1 MPRVPTY
8 ENLTVTPTTVPQAY
22 ARTPDFHPELVGA
35 QARETGQA
43 MMQAGGELGK
53 VAMDMAVDFN
63 KTRVEEATLQLRET
77 ARRLQYGQQTLSG
90 QTDPGQPVG
99 YSQLKGIDA
108 LQRPDNKPLAQ
119 EYGDLLDQHI
129 SKISDGLGNDAQKQA
144 FSTYARG
151 FSAGFQDDV
160 WRHTFAEQRTYQTS
174 VATGLMDEA
183 LNTLKD
189 NYTNPVAVQGAVDQ
203 VRTQANRLGQL
214 KGLSDPEIRMESLKA
229 ISNAHDTVIK
239 SFLANNDP
247 IGAAKYYDAHA
258 KDMRTDESLGV
269 MPHIR
274 EGLAIQQGTSA
285 ANYAINKALPQGPG
299 EAAFSAVLSVESG
312 GNHFDKDGKVITSP
326 KGAVGIAQVMPSTGP
341 EAAKLAGVAWDE
353 NRFRNDP
360 EYNKALGMAYFQKQV
375 QDNNGDLEKAFA
387 AYNAGPNALKDA
399 VSKAGKN
406 GGNWLDYLP
415 KETQAY
421 VPAAMSRFQR
431 ATAGGARKIDPM
443 QVDNLIREQVGNN
456 PFALKY
462 AREEA
467 DKRIKA
473 MNNSIE
479 QAEQHNFSVAVDW
492 LVQNKMSLAQA
503 PFDIRAAIPRDKW
516 ASAQSAA
523 NAVLKGETDWDK
535 YAQISAQA
543 ATDPTAFRSRDLR
556 LDFPYLAE
564 EQRKQL
570 INMQSKMNDPQ
581 QAPQIADLGAQIRA
595 AVLSMGI
602 ASDKQKQGRFESVVR
617 DAVEAESQGRKLNYK
632 ERQTIIN
639 RLMLPVDSGHWYS
652 PNKLMWET
660 IGTADEGKK
669 PNIISGDQ
677 RDRIVAQLTQDGI
690 AITDAN
696 IKQRFNENY
705 GIR

>member
-274 EGLAIQQGTSA
+274 EGLAIQQGLTA
-285 ANYAINKALPQGPG
+285 ANYAINKSLPPGPG
-299 EAAFSAVLSVESG
+299 QNLYQGLLPVEG
-312 GNHFDKDGKVITSP
+312 GVDKNGNFLTSP
-326 KGAVGIAQVMPSTGP
+326 KGAIGPSQMLLTTGP
-341 EAAKLAGVAWDE
+341 EAAKVAGVPWDE
-353 NRFRNDP
+353 QKFRTDP
-360 EYNKALGMAYFQKQV
+360 AYNNLLGMAWINDLTRKFG
-375 QDNNGDLEKAFA
+375 GDPEKGYA
-387 AYNAGPNALKDA
+387 AYNAGETDTRNAIA
-399 VSKAGKN
+399 KAEKN
-406 GGNWLDYLP
+406 GGKWLDYLP
-415 KETQAY
+415 QETQAY
-421 VPAAMSRFQR
+421 VPKAMGNFQKLS
-431 ATAGGARKIDPM
+431 AGGPRKIDPL
-443 QVDNLIREQVGNN
+443 QADSIVREQVGNN
-456 PFALKY
+456 PQSLKY
-462 AREEA
+462 AREEVA
-467 DKRIKA
+467 KQIKL
-473 MNNSIE
+473 MNDSIE
-479 QAEQHNFSVAVDW
+479 QTEQHNFSVAVDW
-492 LVQNKMSLAQA
+492 MVQNNKPLAQA
-503 PFDIRAAIPRDKW
+503 PFDLRSSVPRDKW

-523 NAVLKGETDWDK
+523 DAVMNGKTDWDK
-535 YAQISAQA
+535 YMDISSQIS
-543 ATDPTAFRSRDLR
+543 TDPMAFRSRDLT
-556 LDFPYLAE
+556 LDKPYLAAP
-564 EQRKQL
+564 QYKQFIDL
-570 INMQSKMNDPQ
+570 QAKMNDPQ
-581 QAPQIADLGAQIRA
+581 QAPQIADLSAQISA
-595 AVLSMGI
+595 AALSLGLNV
-602 ASDKQKQGRFESVVR
+602 DKQKQGRFESVVR
-617 DAVEAESQGRKLNYK
+617 DAIEAESQGRKLNYK

-652 PNKLMWET
+652 PNMLMWET

-669 PNIISGDQ
+669 PDVISTDQ
-677 RDRIVAQLTQDGI
+677 RKRIAAQLTKDGI
-690 AITDAN
+690 AVTDAN
-696 IKQRFNENY
+696 IKQRFKEIY
-705 GIR
+705 GIQ